1 MRVPQKA
8 ESRWLNSTGAVVL
21 HRLSFEL
28 LIENEALRDGKP
40 LALYEA
46 GGLKMKKLTLMLAGA
61 LVAMAP
67 LGASAAV
74 RVFVG
79 GPAFGYGFY
88 GPYAGPGYYG
98 YYAPYSNTGTVK
110 IDSKAK
116 EAQVFVNGSYAGLVK
131 DNHTMH
137 LRQGNYTIEV
147 REGGATTFS
156 ENVYVTNG
164 KTLHIAPAV

>member
-1 MRVPQKA
+1 
-8 ESRWLNSTGAVVL
+8 
-21 HRLSFEL
+21 
-28 LIENEALRDGKP
+28 
-40 LALYEA
+40 
-46 GGLKMKKLTLMLAGA
+46 MKKMTLLLAGA
-61 LVAMAP
+61 MMALAP

-88 GPYAGPGYYG
+88 GPRAYWGPA
-98 YYAPYSNTGTVK
+98 YYAPYSNSGTVK

-116 EAQVFVNGSYAGLVK
+116 DAEVFVNGSYAGLVK

-147 REGGATTFS
+147 RRAGETTFS
-156 ENVYVTNG
+156 ENVYVTAG